1 MNRLQKKCVLA
12 TAGVHLLLLVILVVG
27 PAFFEPRPK
36 ADDSQVLDVIP
47 ANLVDAAVN
56 SGVRNAQPPPPNP
69 VATPPAPQPQ
79 PAPPPPK
86 PAESSPSF
94 VERMEKIFKS
104 EPAKP
109 VKPDLTPMEKPA
121 KAEPHKVQVNTKL
134 VTHNAQQ
141 NTSTPDNSAAK
152 VRALRSAIRSLKNNF
167 SSSTT
172 VDMPGDS
179 DASYASYASVV
190 VSVYKH
196 AWVPPDGMDND
207 NAIVRFTVTI
217 ASDGTVISARIIEPS
232 GDAKVD
238 AAVQREL
245 ERVTFIA
252 PFPEGTTQKQ
262 RDYTLNFNATR
273 RALE

>member
-12 TAGVHLLLLVILVVG
+12 TAGVHLLLFVILLVG

-36 ADDSQVLDVIP
+36 DDLQVLDVIP
-47 ANLVDAAVN
+47 ANLIDALRN
-56 SGVRNAQPPPPNP
+56 SGVRDAQPPPPVVQP
-69 VATPPAPQPQ
+69 APQPPAPQPVVT
-79 PAPPPPK
+79 PPPTPSPEPMVK
-86 PAESSPSF
+86 PE
-94 VERMEKIFKS
+94 
-104 EPAKP
+104 P
-109 VKPDLTPMEKPA
+109 VKPAPVPDKVQPHKIEPNLKPVVHNAPRNTTTPNKSSQQA
-121 KAEPHKVQVNTKL
+121 KALRNAIQKL
-134 VTHNAQQ
+134 KQ
-141 NTSTPDNSAAK
+141 
-152 VRALRSAIRSLKNNF
+152 NF

-179 DASYASYASVV
+179 SASYANYASAVI
-190 VSVYKH
+190 SVYKH

-217 ASDGTVISARIIEPS
+217 ASDGTVISARITEPS

-238 AAVQREL
+238 EAVQREL

-252 PFPEGTTQKQ
+252 PFPEGAPEKQ

-273 RALE
+273 RTLE